1 MEVPVRVLIV
11 EDSEDDTLF
20 LLRELRRSGYEPVY
34 ERVYTAA
41 GMEAALGEKEWDLVI
56 CDHSMPAFN
65 SSAALEI
72 LRRSKGLDI
81 PFILVSGRI
90 GEEAAVA
97 AMKSGA
103 NDYVMKENLARL
115 GPAIER
121 ELREAGGRRERRRAQ
136 GALEMSEARFRQMFE
151 QSPLGIQIFSPD
163 GQTLRVNQAWER
175 LWGVTLDQIP
185 GYNVLEDPQLV
196 EKGIMPY
203 VERAFAGEPI
213 VIPPHKYEPDE
224 TIPDV
229 SDVPHR
235 WVQSFIYPVK
245 DANGTVREVVL
256 AHQDI
261 TERRE
266 AEEALHRAEK
276 KYRSI
281 FENAVEGIFQ
291 TTVDGRVVTVNP
303 AMAHILGYDSPQDL
317 PSNAPDVR
325 ELYVEPE
332 RREELGRVIRQNG
345 AVSGFE
351 NKLFRKDGSVVWV
364 SVAVRAVRDESGE
377 LVGYEGTVE
386 DITER
391 KRAEEALRRSEELYR
406 AVVEQAA
413 ENIFV
418 ADVETGRILESNAAF
433 SRSLDYTPQELRK
446 LTLYDVI
453 DHDRAS
459 IEHNIQRI
467 VREGRI
473 YIGERR
479 YLRKDGSPVNVEV
492 GASLIS
498 YGERKALCV
507 VAHDITERKKAEAA
521 LRKIRASE
529 RHRIARDMHDVVLQ
543 DLIYALQSARLSM
556 AASNVEEREDWQR
569 RVVEALQRAVGDLRE
584 AVYNLRLG
592 EAQGQSLARSL
603 ESLVELNRQ
612 MVQEREIE
620 LLIEEDFPETL
631 SGKIGIEV
639 LRIVQEAL
647 ANVRRHSGAR
657 RVEIRV
663 GTEGDRLRVEIEDD
677 GRGLEEGAVPGMG
690 LTGMR
695 ERARVI
701 GGELEV
707 EGREDSGTRVLLR
720 APLDGLLE
728 DAAESRII

>member
-11 EDSEDDTLF
+11 EDSEDDTLL
-20 LLRELRRSGYEPVY
+20 LLRELRRGGYEPVY
-34 ERVYTAA
+34 DRVYTAA
-41 GMEAALGEKEWDLVI
+41 GMEAALDDKEWDLVI
-56 CDHSMPAFN
+56 CDHSMPAFD

-72 LRRSKGLDI
+72 LRRSKGLDV

-103 NDYVMKENLARL
+103 SDYVMKENLARL

-121 ELREAGGRRERRRAQ
+121 ELREAEERRERRRAQ

-163 GQTLRVNQAWER
+163 GRTLRVNRTWEK

-185 GYNVLEDPQLV
+185 GYNVLEDPQLA

-203 VERAFAGEPI
+203 IERAFAGEPV
-213 VIPPHKYEPDE
+213 VIPPVKYEPEE

-229 SDVPHR
+229 SDVPYR
-235 WVQSFIYPVK
+235 WTQSFIYPVK

-256 AHQDI
+256 VHQDI

-266 AEEALHRAEK
+266 AEEALRQAEE

-291 TTVDGRVVTVNP
+291 TGADGRVVTVNP
-303 AMAHILGYDSPQDL
+303 AMAHILGYDSPEEL
-317 PSNAPDVR
+317 LANAPDVR
-325 ELYVEPE
+325 KLYVEPE
-332 RREELGRVIRQNG
+332 RRAELRKRMQQNE

-364 SVAVRAVRDESGE
+364 SIAVRAVRDESGE
-377 LVGYEGTVE
+377 LVGYEGTLE

-433 SRSLDYTPQELRK
+433 SRSLDYTPQELRG

-459 IEHNIQRI
+459 IEHNIQRL

-498 YGERKALCV
+498 YGERKAMCV
-507 VAHDITERKKAEAA
+507 VAHDITERKKAEEAM
-521 LRKIRASE
+521 RKIRSSE

-556 AASNVEEREDWQR
+556 TASNVEEREDWQR
-569 RVVEALQRAVGDLRE
+569 RVIEALQRAVGGLRE

-620 LLIEEDFPETL
+620 LLVEEDFPETL

-677 GRGLEEGAVPGMG
+677 GRGLGEGVVPGMG

-695 ERARVI
+695 ERARAI

-720 APLDGLLE
+720 APLHALLE
-728 DAAESRII
+728 KVPQSPG